1 VLFSA
6 TGGSWKIADFGLTSE
21 GGSAALVTTRSAY
34 GKPGYRPPEMI
45 IAPPFRYN
53 NKADIWCVGCI
64 IFELFTGERPFHDDI
79 SVVDHARSE
88 NNLEERIWARV
99 ESRPYLGRYINLL
112 DPDPNNRPSAIEL
125 KLMVKKDLD
134 RFEMALSGTNMDTKS
149 DRINSDPGWS
159 EGKDRTPSP
168 LEIPDES
175 DDEVNIVWGIDVGE
189 PKDLT
194 VSHLQAYDVGG
205 GVHTVKFSTDG
216 TYLAVSTLWNVQ
228 IFDTTR
234 NAKISTFWAA
244 DSGQK
249 MVEGVVYFS
258 TVCFT
263 PDNARLVSSGESE
276 KISIWDIRRK
286 RFGNYLLGHSDNV
299 NSVDVSL
306 DGIWLASGSEDQT
319 VKVWNL
325 DTGGIVR
332 TIHLWEAVRS
342 VAFSPCFQT
351 LIGGTIGGTVY
362 VWSLKS
368 GCITQKLEE
377 HHDNV
382 GGLAF
387 LSNGSEL
394 VSASDDNTLR
404 VWKLSPV
411 TDKSD
416 RVDGT
421 LTDWESC
428 RAELVG
434 HRKQV
439 TSVTT
444 SPNGKW
450 IASGS
455 MDKSVWFWNTDDGK
469 GYKTLRFHVD
479 GMLQNPVVC
488 RLMSISSICCFLTFA
503 NKKSPCDRN
512 RRLLRTNVG
521 LF

>member
-1 VLFSA
+1 M
-6 TGGSWKIADFGLTSE
+6 
-21 GGSAALVTTRSAY
+21 VTTRYAY

-45 IAPPFRYN
+45 TALPFRYN

-64 IFELFTGERPFHDDI
+64 IFELFTGERDDI
-79 SVVDHARSE
+79 SVVDHARSK

-134 RFEMALSGTNMDTKS
+134 RFGMTLRGTNMETKS
-149 DRINSDPGWS
+149 DRINSDPGSS
-159 EGKDRTPSP
+159 EGNDRTPSP
-168 LEIPDES
+168 LEILDES
-175 DDEVNIVWGIDVGE
+175 DEEVIEWAIDVE
-189 PKDLT
+189 KPKDLT
-194 VSHLQAYDVGG
+194 ISHLQAYEVGG
-205 GVHTVKFSTDG
+205 GVHTVSTDG

-244 DSGQK
+244 HSGQK
-249 MVEGVVYFS
+249 MAEGVSYFT

-263 PDNARLVSSGESE
+263 PDNARLVSGGESE
-276 KISIWDIRRK
+276 KISIWHIRRK
-286 RFGNYLLGHSDNV
+286 RFGNHLLGHSDDV

-306 DGIWLASGSEDQT
+306 DGTWLASGSEDRT

-325 DTGGIVR
+325 DSGGIIR

-342 VAFSPCFQT
+342 VAFSPCFQK

-411 TDKSD
+411 TDEID

-421 LTDWESC
+421 LTDWESS

-434 HRKQV
+434 HRRQV

-455 MDKSVWFWNTDDGK
+455 MDKSVRFWNTDDGK
-469 GYKTLRFHVD
+469 GYKTLRFHGD
-479 GMLQNPVVC
+479 GMYKILW
-488 RLMSISSICCFLTFA
+488 SA
-503 NKKSPCDRN
+503 
-512 RRLLRTNVG
+512 G
-521 LF
+521 